1 MPRPL
6 SLLLPSIHKP
16 HNTLPSLLL
25 FTRSNT
31 CSRVLAV
38 AEHESTDDF
47 AENFPLEFHR
57 VSGKIARKLSE
68 PNARSQHEDR
78 DYKKRL
84 REYSSLL
91 HDSAAKGSLK
101 EGKLIHGHVI
111 KCGLELDSH
120 LWVSLINAYAK
131 CGTVVYAQR
140 VLNIMPQRD
149 VVSWSALITGFV
161 AQGYG
166 SDGVCLFCAMQREGV
181 RPNEFAL
188 ATCLKACSMSH
199 DVGFGKQVHLE
210 AVKLGFFSDLF
221 VGSAL
226 VDLYAKCGEMELAER
241 VFKSMPELNV
251 VSWNALLNGYAE
263 NGDGQ
268 KVMHL
273 FCRMK
278 DMEKKFSKF
287 SLSTVLKG
295 FANSGYIKAGQVVHA
310 MAIRLGCALDKF
322 LSCSLVDMYSK
333 SGLGNN
339 ALKVFYRI
347 KDPDVV
353 AWGAIITCLDQQGCC
368 QEAAKIFNLM
378 RESSVKPNQFVL
390 TSLVRATT
398 ETGDQRCGES
408 IHAVI
413 CKYGFESDTLVG
425 NALVSMYMENGRVSY
440 GSRVFEA
447 IAHQD
452 SVSWNALLSGFQDYE
467 SPDQGLRI
475 FYQMLLKGFKP
486 NMCTF
491 IVILK
496 ACSSLSDVGFGKQLH
511 AHTIKHSLDGNHVVG
526 TSLVDMYAKSGCLE
540 DAGVAFDSLAN
551 KDLFAYTAIIT
562 SYAQA
567 GEAEMAL
574 KCFRKMRLEG
584 IKPNE
589 FTLSSCLNGCSP
601 VATLANG
608 RLLHSIAVK
617 TGHLLDMFVSTAL
630 VAMYAKC
637 GSIDDA
643 EAVFKGSVLRDTASW
658 NMMIGGYVKHGLG
671 EKALEAFRMMLDE
684 GYVPD
689 EITFVVVLSACS
701 HMGLIEE
708 GKKHFSSIKKI
719 YGITPTIKH
728 FACMIDIL
736 GRAGKFTE
744 IENFI
749 TETKLTPNALVWENL
764 LGACSW
770 HGNIELDEKDA
781 EKLLELEPKMES
793 NYVFPS
799 DISATQG
806 RWNDFSGVRA
816 LLSSQGIKKESSCS
830 WIEVDGRVHIFKSQ
844 DGSHLKIKEIYIKLD
859 ELVENMIS
867 VGHMPIAF

>member
-1 MPRPL
+1 MHCSL

-16 HNTLPSLLL
+16 HSTLPSLLL

-31 CSRVLAV
+31 CSRALAV
-38 AEHESTDDF
+38 AE
-47 AENFPLEFHR
+47 NLPLEFHQ
-57 VSGKIARKLSE
+57 VSSKIARKLSE
-68 PNARSQHEDR
+68 PNVRSQHEYI
-78 DYKKRL
+78 DYKRRL
-84 REYSSLL
+84 RKYSSLL

-131 CGTVVYAQR
+131 CGTVVYAHR

-161 AQGYG
+161 AHGYG
-166 SDGVCLFCAMQREGV
+166 SDGVCLFCAMRREGV

-188 ATCLKACSMSH
+188 ATCLKACSISY

-210 AVKLGFFSDLF
+210 AIKLGFCLDLF

-241 VFKSMPELNV
+241 VFNSMPLNV

-263 NGDGQ
+263 SGDGQ

-273 FCRMK
+273 FCSMK

-295 FANSGYIKAGQVVHA
+295 FANSGYMKAGQVVHA

-333 SGLGNN
+333 CGLADN

-347 KDPDVV
+347 KDPDIV
-353 AWGAIITCLDQQGCC
+353 AWGAIITCLDQQGCSL
-368 QEAAKIFNLM
+368 EAAKIFNLM
-378 RESSVKPNQFVL
+378 RESSVRSNQF
-390 TSLVRATT
+390 TFASLVRATT
-398 ETGDQRCGES
+398 ETGDQRYGES
-408 IHAVI
+408 IHAII

-425 NALVSMYMENGRVSY
+425 NALVSMYMEYGRVLD

-447 IAHQD
+447 IANQD
-452 SVSWNALLSGFQDYE
+452 SVSWNALLSGVQDYE

-491 IVILK
+491 IGILK
-496 ACSSLSDVGFGKQLH
+496 SCSSLSDVGFGKQLH
-511 AHTIKHSLDGNHVVG
+511 AHIIKHSLDGNHVVG

-540 DAGVAFDSLAN
+540 DMGVVFNRLAN
-551 KDLFAYTAIIT
+551 RDLFAWTAIIT
-562 SYAQA
+562 GYAQA

-574 KCFRKMRLEG
+574 KCFSKMLLEG
-584 IKPNE
+584 INPNE
-589 FTLSSCLNGCSP
+589 FTLASCLNGCSP

-608 RLLHSIAVK
+608 QLLHSMAVK

-630 VAMYAKC
+630 VDMYAKC

-658 NMMIGGYVKHGLG
+658 NMMIGGYLKHGLG

-689 EITFVVVLSACS
+689 EITFIVVLSACS
-701 HMGLIEE
+701 YMGLIEE
-708 GKKHFSSIKKI
+708 GKKHFSSINKI
-719 YGITPTIKH
+719 YGLTPTVKH

-749 TETKLTPNALVWENL
+749 AETKLTPNALVWENL
-764 LGACSW
+764 LGTCSV
-770 HGNIELDEKDA
+770 HGNIELGERAA

-793 NYVFPS
+793 NYILPS
-799 DISATQG
+799 DISVTQC
-806 RWNDFSGVRA
+806 RWNDFRKVRA
-816 LLSSQGIKKESSCS
+816 LMTSQGIRKEPSCS

-844 DGSHLKIKEIYIKLD
+844 VGSH
-859 ELVENMIS
+859 
-867 VGHMPIAF
+867 